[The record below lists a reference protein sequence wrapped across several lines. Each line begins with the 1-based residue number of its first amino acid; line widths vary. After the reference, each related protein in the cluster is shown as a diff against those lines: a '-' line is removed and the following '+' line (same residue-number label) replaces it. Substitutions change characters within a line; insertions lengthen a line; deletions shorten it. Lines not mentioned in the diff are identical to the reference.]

1 LIISTLFLGGW
12 ELPNFLNVILL
23 KQSTSLTPVYNEV
36 SDILASVEYEAL
48 VSAWNWYYHV
58 IFECYPNVTET
69 TIELDTKLSAY
80 KMRLFLKNFDWA
92 DPILDKYLDLE
103 YYAIGYTIKAYYWC
117 YYKIYINLCLLGV
130 FLYYFFIY

>member
-1 LIISTLFLGGW
+1 VTGTTT
-12 ELPNFLNVILL
+12 ELNIN
-23 KQSTSLTPVYNEV
+23 
-36 SDILASVEYEAL
+36 
-48 VSAWNWYYHV
+48 
-58 IFECYPNVTET
+58 
-69 TIELDTKLSAY
+69 LSAY
-80 KMRLFLKNFDWA
+80 KMRLFLKYFDLA